1 MKYKVEYRDF
11 VIVETDNV
19 QEAVDKVQKFVESMK
34 NMNEETQSKFSRR
47 ENE

>member
-11 VIVETDNV
+11 VIVETDNP
-19 QEAVDKVQKFVESMK
+19 QEAVDKVQSFVNSMK
-34 NMNEETQSKFSRR
+34 NMNEDTQSEFSRR

>member
-11 VIVETDNV
+11 VIVETDNS
-19 QEAVDKVQKFVESMK
+19 QEAVDKVQNFVNSMK
-34 NMNEETQSKFSRR
+34 NMNEDTKSEFSRR

>member
-11 VIVETDNV
+11 VIVETDNA
-19 QEAVDKVQKFVESMK
+19 QEAVDKVQNFVKNMK
-34 NMNEETQSKFSRR
+34 NMNEENQSEFSRR